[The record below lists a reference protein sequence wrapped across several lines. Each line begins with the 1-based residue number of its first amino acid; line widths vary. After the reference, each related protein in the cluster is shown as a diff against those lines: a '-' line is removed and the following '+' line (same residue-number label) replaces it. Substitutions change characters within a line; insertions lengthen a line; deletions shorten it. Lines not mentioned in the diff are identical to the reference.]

1 MPILTISASK
11 KQKQRLR
18 NGHKV
23 RLKKAMK
30 GKGICMIVKPESY
43 NLAMRSFGK
52 NKGVEIRLDP
62 QEILANRENIDF
74 DMSPEAFNK
83 LKSKP
88 EETEVAE
95 GKGLFDDIKRGVS
108 KGSKQVGRAA
118 KKGSKQLGRFART
131 EGKEF
136 LEDVALDVAREGVNF
151 AKETLPEIMATA
163 GATAG
168 ATAAVA
174 VGQPQ
179 FAPGAAQVLGQIGY
193 SLGDYST
200 AKAERV
206 LDKQERKTMRA
217 RQPRNRQSSTI
228 QQNRINLTDQIS
240 LNNSLQDLN
249 KQLGTNYGFQTS
261 SALGRLEASTMNQNF
276 LQQKIMDLTAENDGY
291 GLRKSF
297 DDVNPQMRFKSRFEG
312 NPLTIGYGLYA
323 GRGLYAGGGHCS
335 GDGLYASQRR
345 TMNGGQVG
353 AKGQEVRD
361 KSLKSTY
368 DVNFHYKNQFPPAY
382 QNLGKKQ

>member
-1 MPILTISASK
+1 MPILMISASK
-11 KQKQRLR
+11 KQKQKLR

-23 RLKKAMK
+23 RVKK
-30 GKGICMIVKPESY
+30 GKGICMIVKPESF

-62 QEILANRENIDF
+62 QEILANRERTDF
-74 DMSPEAFNK
+74 DMSPEALNK

-88 EETEVAE
+88 EETSVVE
-95 GKGLFDDIKRGVS
+95 GKGIFDDIS
-108 KGSKQVGRAA
+108 KKVGRQARKQG
-118 KKGSKQLGRFART
+118 KKLLRQ
-131 EGKEF
+131 GKEF
-136 LEDVALDVAREGVNF
+136 VEDTAIGLARQGIEV
-151 AKETLPEIMATA
+151 AKEKAPEMLAAA
-163 GATAG
+163 GASAG
-168 ATAAVA
+168 ASAALA
-174 VGQPQ
+174 LGQPQ
-179 FAPGAAQVLGQIGY
+179 FAPGAAQVLGQVGY
-193 SLGDYST
+193 AVGDYATS
-200 AKAERV
+200 KAERAV
-206 LDKQERKTMRA
+206 DKQEKKTMKA
-217 RQPRNRQSSTI
+217 RQPRNRQASII
-228 QQNRINLTDQIS
+228 QQNKIDLTDQIA
-240 LNNSLQDLN
+240 LNNALQGLN
-249 KQLGTNYGFQTS
+249 QQLGTNYGFQTS
-261 SALGRLEASTMNQNF
+261 SALGNFQASNLNSNF
-276 LQQKIMDLTAENDGY
+276 IRQKVMDLTSENDGY
-291 GLRKSF
+291 GLRTSF
-297 DDVNPQMRFKSRFEG
+297 NEVNPQMRFKSRFEG